1 MKHAFMIAAVAAG
14 IACAPLAAHA
24 LTFKKGQVLG
34 SDGQIY
40 DGASPRESA
49 RMLENAKDG
58 GKAAG
63 VFGRNLY
70 VVIGEDITFIPLT
83 DLSGKSEDQIEE
95 IVVDR
100 VTKDVLDRAI
110 AAEAAAAGVT
120 LEVGLS
126 KGDRGGWLTAGDEGV
141 FGWGVPSFSEEV
153 RRSWGEPPG
162 GSPEA
167 VASYLLAQLF
177 MGL

>member
-1 MKHAFMIAAVAAG
+1 MFDELEELDEPEAAAA
-14 IACAPLAAHA
+14 AAA
-24 LTFKKGQVLG
+24 T
-34 SDGQIY
+34 
-40 DGASPRESA
+40 
-49 RMLENAKDG
+49 
-58 GKAAG
+58 AA
-63 VFGRNLY
+63 
-70 VVIGEDITFIPLT
+70 
-83 DLSGKSEDQIEE
+83 
-95 IVVDR
+95 
-100 VTKDVLDRAI
+100 AAA

-153 RRSWGEPPG
+153 RRSCGEPPG

-177 MGL
+177 MGLWLLRLCVFGVCCDPGGIEPAKLFCELADVPEAPEAVDIPAAAEPE

>member
-1 MKHAFMIAAVAAG
+1 LFDELEELEEPEAAAA
-14 IACAPLAAHA
+14 AAA
-24 LTFKKGQVLG
+24 T
-34 SDGQIY
+34 
-40 DGASPRESA
+40 
-49 RMLENAKDG
+49 
-58 GKAAG
+58 AA
-63 VFGRNLY
+63 
-70 VVIGEDITFIPLT
+70 
-83 DLSGKSEDQIEE
+83 
-95 IVVDR
+95 
-100 VTKDVLDRAI
+100 AAA

-177 MGL
+177 MGLWLFRRLCVVDVCCPDWAIVDPAKLFGELAEGTPPEAEAVDMPAAEPE

>member
-1 MKHAFMIAAVAAG
+1 MNNCANKYEATASGLPPGGSPQDLRTSSENEGTPQPKTPSSPAVSHPPLSPLLSPTSNVTPAA
-14 IACAPLAAHA
+14 
-24 LTFKKGQVLG
+24 
-34 SDGQIY
+34 
-40 DGASPRESA
+40 
-49 RMLENAKDG
+49 
-58 GKAAG
+58 
-63 VFGRNLY
+63 
-70 VVIGEDITFIPLT
+70 
-83 DLSGKSEDQIEE
+83 
-95 IVVDR
+95 
-100 VTKDVLDRAI
+100 

-177 MGL
+177 M